1 MTRDVCRREM
11 YVDERC
17 ATAKKQEETRGKLA
31 SLLAD
36 GNDFRIYGNAKASA

>member
-1 MTRDVCRREM
+1 M

-17 ATAKKQEETRGKLA
+17 MQTRDVQATAKKQEENRGKLA